1 MRVSCST
8 CQFLSVSLS
17 LLGSFSPLI
26 QLFHQPQ
33 PCLFCSRGK
42 TAPQRTKKRE
52 IVIKHQRLTVIHSHH
67 VPLQNEHQHYDFPGD
82 PAGSNSGAVEWLVLP
97 TQSLQ
102 LCPLQWQS
110 SCSPAVIVAI
120 RLILP
125 GSGVQSAFICLLSY
139 GARMACLVQTPKSQ
153 FSDPPNHRQGFIS
166 QHIQV

>member
-1 MRVSCST
+1 MSISLPLSFSLGL
-8 CQFLSVSLS
+8 FLSLNSTLS
-17 LLGSFSPLI
+17 STSALSFL
-26 QLFHQPQ
+26 QQRQ
-33 PCLFCSRGK
+33 D

-82 PAGSNSGAVEWLVLP
+82 PAGGNSGAVEWLVLP
-97 TQSLQ
+97 AQSLQ

-120 RLILP
+120 RLVLP
-125 GSGVQSAFICLLSY
+125 GSGVQSASICLLSY
-139 GARMACLVQTPKSQ
+139 GARMACLVQTPNSR